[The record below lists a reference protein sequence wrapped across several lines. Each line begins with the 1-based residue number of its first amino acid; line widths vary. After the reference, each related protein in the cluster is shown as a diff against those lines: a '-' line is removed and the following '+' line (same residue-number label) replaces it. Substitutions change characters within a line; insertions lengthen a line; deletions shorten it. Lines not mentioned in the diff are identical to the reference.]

1 MPDQKPADIIRGLL
15 WINLIAGF
23 ILYITYYHQLEG
35 ALEIIRNITPPLI
48 FLAGMILAFS
58 RDRSIIRRHR
68 VQGEETETIVISYRD
83 AMLHDAI
90 SFLTAMA
97 IVVVPTLASKDGISL
112 IDIIQAA
119 LAFLALSYLRT
130 FYFGKVYR

>member
-1 MPDQKPADIIRGLL
+1 
-15 WINLIAGF
+15 
-23 ILYITYYHQLEG
+23 
-35 ALEIIRNITPPLI
+35 
-48 FLAGMILAFS
+48 MILAFS
-58 RDRSIIRRHR
+58 RDRSVIRRHR

-97 IVVVPTLASKDGISL
+97 IVVVPTLASKDGINL

-119 LAFLALSYLRT
+119 LAFMALSYLRT

>member
-1 MPDQKPADIIRGLL
+1 MPNQGPADIIRGLL

-23 ILYITYYHQLEG
+23 ILYITYYHQLGG

-58 RDRSIIRRHR
+58 RDRSVIRRHR

-97 IVVVPTLASKDGISL
+97 IVVVPTLASKDGINL

-119 LAFLALSYLRT
+119 LAFMALSYLRT